1 MAKFKVI
8 LERTDTIIKQ
18 AAMMVDAST
27 AEEARQIILGDL
39 EVDAGS
45 YDDDLQPVDE
55 GIGDMTVTVEKQ
67 HEPAHVPRSL
77 AS

>member
-1 MAKFKVI
+1 MAKFKIV

-18 AAMMVDAST
+18 AEIMVEASA
-27 AEEARQIILGDL
+27 AEEARQIILADL
-39 EVDAGS
+39 EIDAGS
-45 YDDDLQPVDE
+45 YDDDLKPVEE

-67 HEPAHVPRSL
+67 HEPAHIPRSL